1 MLPMKKQVCVCIFIA
16 CVFCISIPNTVLGQG
31 IPLAQ
36 RVFQKHRQTLQ
47 RADIQ
52 EILPQ
57 VLEGLKAPDTQARL
71 NPQTINAVVNNP
83 DLLPHVELT
92 FLKTCFLIAFRA

>member
-1 MLPMKKQVCVCIFIA
+1 MKKQICVCIFIA
-16 CVFCISIPNTVLGQG
+16 CVFCIAIPNTVLGQG

-36 RVFQKHRQTLQ
+36 QVFRKHKQTLQ

-57 VLEGLKAPDTQARL
+57 VLEGLKAPDNQQRL
-71 NPQTINAVVNNP
+71 NPRTINLVVDNP
-83 DLLPHVELT
+83 RSLT
-92 FLKTCFLIAFRA
+92 NIHTGHRAEICGTPED